1 MWRCPQNIDPFE
13 QYTDDQVW
21 DALEKAQMKEA
32 LEKLPEK
39 LDTAVGEGGDAF
51 SVGER
56 QLLCLARSILAE
68 AKLLI
73 MVRLHSFHLSGLL
86 EPRLT
91 LGRLCAG

>member
-13 QYTDDQVW
+13 QYTDAQVW

-73 MVRLHSFHLSGLL
+73 MVRHTPSICPACWS
-86 EPRLT
+86 R
-91 LGRLCAG
+91 C

>member
-1 MWRCPQNIDPFE
+1 MCSAVDCGWRCPQNIDPFE
-13 QYTDDQVW
+13 QYTDAQVW

-73 MVRLHSFHLSGLL
+73 MVRLHSSICPAYRG
-86 EPRLT
+86 
-91 LGRLCAG
+91 

>member
-1 MWRCPQNIDPFE
+1 MCSAVDCGWRCPQNIDPFE
-13 QYTDDQVW
+13 QYTDAQVW

-73 MVRLHSFHLSGLL
+73 MVRLHSSICPACRG
-86 EPRLT
+86 
-91 LGRLCAG
+91 

>member
-13 QYTDDQVW
+13 QYTDAQVW

-68 AKLLI
+68 AQLLI
-73 MVRLHSFHLSGLL
+73 MVRLHSFSCPACWSRG
-86 EPRLT
+86 
-91 LGRLCAG
+91 

>member
-13 QYTDDQVW
+13 QYTDAQVW

-73 MVRLHSFHLSGLL
+73 MVRLHSSICPACWSRG
-86 EPRLT
+86 
-91 LGRLCAG
+91 